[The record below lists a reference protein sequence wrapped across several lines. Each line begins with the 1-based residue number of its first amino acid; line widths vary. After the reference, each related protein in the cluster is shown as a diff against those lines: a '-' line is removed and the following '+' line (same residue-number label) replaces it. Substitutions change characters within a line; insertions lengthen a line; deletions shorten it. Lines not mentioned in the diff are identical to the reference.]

1 MKKRDDF
8 FLHLKNGR
16 RFLQNNNLVEAK
28 DELESALEL
37 RPDDGKAQN
46 LLAMV
51 LFKLEQYP
59 KAIEIFRRLIERN
72 PAVPTL
78 HTNLGLGH
86 IKQENYDQAV
96 EALLKAIERQP
107 DSQVAHNYLGLVYSK
122 LGRYEEA
129 RDEFLKGNSQKMADR
144 MEEKL
149 AEISPEQEETP
160 QMEAEVGEGEEE
172 LEEKRLLESQPE
184 ELPKKAKAEKA
195 EKEEKEVPP
204 GETAKE
210 IGEVEEKPPEEEVK
224 RAARVEEAVKEE
236 KEVPPG
242 EIDKEIGEVEEKPP
256 EEEVKRVA
264 RVEEAVKEPET
275 MSLKDFSKSLEIT
288 KGDSPSLR
296 MINDDLFQIVLRG
309 GQVHSRLTELVAF
322 EGNLIFEPEFKKFK
336 GKETNALFGTKD
348 NLMVKITGEGQLLF
362 SPNNGKIHLFLLED
376 EMLYLAE
383 SNIFAFQEGISWENG
398 RIQGKGSE
406 DIDLV
411 QFKGRGI
418 IALATKSKLASIQL
432 AYTSP
437 LLVDVSSLIGWYGK
451 ILPKI
456 IALIAP
462 SEGAMGKKNMVE
474 LKGEGCVLL
483 EESCKS

>member
-1 MKKRDDF
+1 MEAEQQFPGGSVKKRDDF

-59 KAIEIFRRLIERN
+59 KAIEIFQRLIERN

-160 QMEAEVGEGEEE
+160 QMEAEMGEGEVGEGEEE

-204 GETAKE
+204 GEIDKE
-210 IGEVEEKPPEEEVK
+210 IKEVEEKPPEEKVK
-224 RAARVEEAVKEE
+224 RA
-236 KEVPPG
+236 
-242 EIDKEIGEVEEKPP
+242 
-256 EEEVKRVA
+256 A

>member
-1 MKKRDDF
+1 MEAEQQFPGGSVKKRDDF

-37 RPDDGKAQN
+37 RPDDDKAQN

-78 HTNLGLGH
+78 HTNLGLGY

-96 EALLKAIERQP
+96 EALLKAIEKQS
-107 DSQVAHNYLGLVYSK
+107 DNQLAHNYLGLVYSK

-129 RDEFLKGNSQKMADR
+129 RDEFLEGNSQKMAAR

-184 ELPKKAKAEKA
+184 ELPKKAEPTKKG
-195 EKEEKEVPP
+195 EEVTPV
-204 GETAKE
+204 ETAKE
-210 IGEVEEKPPEEEVK
+210 IKEVEEKPPEEKVK

-236 KEVPPG
+236 
-242 EIDKEIGEVEEKPP
+242 
-256 EEEVKRVA
+256 VA
-264 RVEEAVKEPET
+264 KEPEVIR
-275 MSLKDFSKSLEIT
+275 LRDFSKSLEIS
-288 KGDSPSLR
+288 KADSPSLR

-309 GQVHSRLTELVAF
+309 GQVHSRLTGLMAF
-322 EGNLIFEPEFKKFK
+322 EENLTFEPEFKRFK
-336 GKETNALFGTKD
+336 GKETNALFGNKD
-348 NLMVKITGEGQLLF
+348 NLIVKISGEGQLLF
-362 SPNNGKIHLFLLED
+362 SPKNEKIHLFLLED
-376 EMLYLAE
+376 EMLYLTE
-383 SNIFAFQEGISWENG
+383 SNIFGFQEGISWENG
-398 RIQGKGSE
+398 RIHEKGSE
-406 DIDLV
+406 DIDLI

-451 ILPKI
+451 ILPKV

>member
-1 MKKRDDF
+1 MEAEQQFPGGSVKKRDDF

-59 KAIEIFRRLIERN
+59 KAIEIFQRLIERN

-160 QMEAEVGEGEEE
+160 QMEAEMGEGEVGEGEEE

-204 GETAKE
+204 GEIDKE
-210 IGEVEEKPPEEEVK
+210 IKEVEEKPPEEKVK
-224 RAARVEEAVKEE
+224 RA
-236 KEVPPG
+236 
-242 EIDKEIGEVEEKPP
+242 
-256 EEEVKRVA
+256 A

-462 SEGAMGKKNMVE
+462 SEGARGKKNMVE
-474 LKGEGCVLL
+474 LNGEGCVLL